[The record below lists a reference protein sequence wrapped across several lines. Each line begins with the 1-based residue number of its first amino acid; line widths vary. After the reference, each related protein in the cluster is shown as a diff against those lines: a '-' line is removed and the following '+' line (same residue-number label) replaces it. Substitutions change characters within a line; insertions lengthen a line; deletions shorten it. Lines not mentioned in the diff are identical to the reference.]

1 MALEIN
7 KNVNFYGNSH
17 IMAEDEMG
25 NEYAKIIVSLNA
37 NYNGVDK
44 KVYFNKTIED
54 VVAYHENKEMCDTDY
69 EAFEQQVLDTVG
81 SDVEVVKE
89 A

>member
-17 IMAEDEMG
+17 IMAEDAMG

-37 NYNGVDK
+37 TYNGLDE
-44 KVYFNKTIED
+44 KVYFTKTIED
-54 VVAYHENKEMCDTDY
+54 VVAYHENKEMCDADS
-69 EAFEQQVLDTVG
+69 EAFEQQVLNAIG
-81 SDVEVVKE
+81 NDVEVVE

>member
-17 IMAEDEMG
+17 VMAENEMG

-44 KVYFNKTIED
+44 KVYFSKTIED
-54 VVAYHENKEMCDTDY
+54 VVAYHENKEMCDADS
-69 EAFEQQVLDTVG
+69 EAFEQQVLDAIG
-81 SDVEVVKE
+81 NDVEVVE